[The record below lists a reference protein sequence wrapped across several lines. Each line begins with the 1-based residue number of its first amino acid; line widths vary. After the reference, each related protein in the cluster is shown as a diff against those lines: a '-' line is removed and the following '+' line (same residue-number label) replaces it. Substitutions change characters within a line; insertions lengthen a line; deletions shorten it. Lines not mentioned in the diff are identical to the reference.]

1 MAPGQDSGAP
11 PPTYTPS
18 VRLLTWTL
26 LSGVL
31 LVAGALHAGDPPPQP
46 SAGQAFP
53 TQAGPSG
60 PATAPGLVGPAGPPG
75 SPGSPVPPGP
85 PGSSVSSGPPGSPVP
100 PRPPVPP
107 GSPGSAS
114 VGVSPA
120 APSGV
125 QPLPRSAPLRLRIPA
140 IGVDAPLTELGLD
153 AAGAL
158 RPPPGDRPDL
168 AGWYADG
175 TAPGS
180 AGTAVTAGHVDL
192 PGGRRGV
199 FYALGALSKGNHVEV
214 DRADGRTAV
223 FTVDAVEVYDK
234 RKFPSEKVYGSSGRP
249 ELRVITCGGGYAA
262 TSGYRGNVVVYATL
276 TAER

>member
-1 MAPGQDSGAP
+1 MAPGHDSGTT
-11 PPTYTPS
+11 PPTYVPS

-31 LVAGALHAGDPPPQP
+31 LVTGALHEGAPPPQP
-46 SAGQAFP
+46 SPGQAFP
-53 TQAGPSG
+53 A
-60 PATAPGLVGPAGPPG
+60 PAGPAGKAGPPTSPGSSTSAGSQGSQGSAG
-75 SPGSPVPPGP
+75 SPGPTGA
-85 PGSSVSSGPPGSPVP
+85 
-100 PRPPVPP
+100 P

-114 VGVSPA
+114 GGGSSA
-120 APSGV
+120 AHSGV

-140 IGVDAPLTELGLD
+140 IGVDAPLTRLDLD
-153 AAGAL
+153 ASGAL
-158 RPPPGDRPDL
+158 IPPPGDRPDL

-180 AGTAVTAGHVDL
+180 TGTAVTAGHVDL
-192 PGGRRGV
+192 RGGGRGV
-199 FYALGALSKGNHVEV
+199 FYALGALSKGNTVEV
-214 DRADGRTAV
+214 DRADRRTAV

-262 TSGYRGNVVVYATL
+262 TTGYRGNVVVYATL
-276 TAER
+276 TAVR

>member
-1 MAPGQDSGAP
+1 MAPGHDSDP
-11 PPTYTPS
+11 TPPTYTPS
-18 VRLLTWTL
+18 AKLLTWTL

-31 LVAGALHAGDPPPQP
+31 LITGALHAGDPPPQP
-46 SAGQAFP
+46 SPGQAFP
-53 TQAGPSG
+53 APAGPAGTAG
-60 PATAPGLVGPAGPPG
+60 PPTSPGSPGPAGPPG
-75 SPGSPVPPGP
+75 AHDVAGSPVPA
-85 PGSSVSSGPPGSPVP
+85 GS
-100 PRPPVPP
+100 P

-114 VGVSPA
+114 GGGSPA
-120 APSGV
+120 ARSGV

-140 IGVDAPLTELGLD
+140 IGVDAPLAKLGLD
-153 AAGAL
+153 GSGAL

-199 FYALGALSKGNHVEV
+199 FYALGALSKGNTVEV
-214 DRADGRTAV
+214 DRADRRTAV

-234 RKFPSEKVYGSSGRP
+234 RRFPSEKVYGSSGRP

-262 TSGYRGNVVVYATL
+262 TTGYQGNVVVYATL
-276 TAER
+276 TAVR

>member
-1 MAPGQDSGAP
+1 MASGHDSDPTP
-11 PPTYTPS
+11 PAYTPS
-18 VRLLTWTL
+18 AKLLTWML

-31 LVAGALHAGDPPPQP
+31 LVMGALHAGDPPPQP
-46 SAGQAFP
+46 SPGQAFP
-53 TQAGPSG
+53 APAGPAGTAG
-60 PATAPGLVGPAGPPG
+60 PPTSPGSPGPAGPPEAHGVAG
-75 SPGSPVPPGP
+75 SPGPA
-85 PGSSVSSGPPGSPVP
+85 GS
-100 PRPPVPP
+100 P

-114 VGVSPA
+114 GGGSPA
-120 APSGV
+120 TRSGV

-140 IGVDAPLTELGLD
+140 IGVDAPLSKLDLD
-153 AAGAL
+153 ASGAL

-199 FYALGALSKGNHVEV
+199 FYALGALSKGNTVEV
-214 DRADGRTAV
+214 DRADRRTAV

-234 RKFPSEKVYGSSGRP
+234 RRFPSDKVYGSSGRP

-262 TSGYRGNVVVYATL
+262 TTGYQGNVVVYATL
-276 TAER
+276 TAVR